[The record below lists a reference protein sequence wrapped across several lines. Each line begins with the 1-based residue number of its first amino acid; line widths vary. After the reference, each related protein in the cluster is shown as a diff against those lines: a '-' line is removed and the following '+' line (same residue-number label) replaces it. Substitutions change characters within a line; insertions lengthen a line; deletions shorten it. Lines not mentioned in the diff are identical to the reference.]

1 MLWPKKKGYNLAREE
16 MGLSPSRA
24 CKKKEAPSATT
35 TPSKLPETQAAAH
48 NKKHAEDTSH

>member
-35 TPSKLPETQAAAH
+35 TPRKLPETQAAAH